1 MSDEHKAVVRG
12 YIEDVMNGGQG
23 DVSLFHRYVHVDAI
37 LHNAYPAQGSTADAW
52 MERVRI
58 FAAAFSE
65 IHVTV
70 EDQVAEG
77 EKVVT
82 RTIFR
87 GTHTGNFQGIAA
99 TGVRIAADE
108 IQITR
113 MKDGKIAERWSIL
126 DHISILKQLG
136 RDPYPS

>member
-1 MSDEHKAVVRG
+1 MSEEHKAVVRG
-12 YIEDVMNGGQG
+12 YIEDVMNRGQG
-23 DVSLFHRYVHVDAI
+23 DVSRFHHYVQADAV

-52 MERVRI
+52 KERVRI
-58 FAAAFSE
+58 FATAFSE

-77 EKVVT
+77 DKVVT
-82 RTIFR
+82 RTVFR
-87 GTHTGNFQGIAA
+87 GTHTGTFQGIAA

-113 MKDGKIAERWSIL
+113 MRGGKIAERWSLL

-136 RDPYPS
+136 RDPYSP